1 MKKIRFFTLL
11 VMVLLTALIVT
22 GCQHQSQPSQPVQEN
37 RVMGPETGKPEGLLK
52 VHFLDVGQGDAILVQ
67 TPMGENLL
75 IDAGDRDQGN
85 MVVSYLE
92 QAGVTKLT
100 AVVGT
105 HPHADHIG
113 GLAEVIR
120 HFPVEAVYMPRVNHS
135 SDTFLT
141 LLQTIEQKGLKIK
154 TARAG
159 VTLPLEGAEAAI
171 LSPLFSEY
179 SELNDYSAVIALTFG
194 QNRFLL
200 MGDAGQSCE
209 ADLLKNGDQVKAGV
223 LKIGHHGSSSASSQA
238 FLQAVGPAYA
248 VISCGSGNDYGH
260 PRRETLQALGVVG
273 SEILRTDQQGTI
285 VITSN
290 GQSLQVNKKGIQARA
305 GPTPNAGDSSS
316 NCYIGNQKSLRFHRS
331 TCRTLPA
338 EANRVYFSTRDEA
351 LAQGFKPCGNCKP

>member
-1 MKKIRFFTLL
+1 MKKTRIFMLL
-11 VMVLLTALIVT
+11 VMVVLTAFIVT
-22 GCQHQSQPSQPVQEN
+22 GCKNQSQPAQPVQEN
-37 RVMGPETGKPEGLLK
+37 RITGPETGKPEGLLR

-67 TPMGENLL
+67 TPVGENLL

-85 MVVSYLE
+85 TVVSYLE
-92 QAGVTKLT
+92 QAGVTRLT

-120 HFPVEAVYMPRVNHS
+120 HFPVEAVYMPRVNHT
-135 SDTFLT
+135 SDTFLN

-159 VTLPLEGAEAAI
+159 VSLPLKGAEVAV

-179 SELNDYSAVIALTFG
+179 SELNDYSAVIALTHG

-209 ADLLKNGDQVKAGV
+209 ADLLKNGDKINAQV
-223 LKIGHHGSSSASSQA
+223 LKIGHHGSSDASNMA
-238 FLQAVGPAYA
+238 FLQAVGPLYA
-248 VISCGSGNDYGH
+248 IISCGSGNDYGH
-260 PRRETLQALGVVG
+260 PHREALQALQAVG

-290 GQSLQVNKKGIQARA
+290 GRSLQVDKKGIPARA
-305 GPTPNAGDSSS
+305 SPTSNVGDNSS
-316 NCYIGNQKSLRFHRS
+316 NSYIGNQKSLRFHRS

-338 EANRVYFSTRDEA
+338 ESNRVYFSTRDEA